1 MVADLALKGMA
12 GKRGL
17 MFVTYYGRSR
27 AFISNYSTWRQYHH
41 YGKIIELASSLLSHE
56 SLHLTLNKFSLS
68 ASAKLDNLFGRS
80 NMWENYPHG
89 LGDLDRFKHVNPA
102 KCRNGQK
109 TAKSKTRRG
118 RRTSSAS
125 REYINCVH

>member
-1 MVADLALKGMA
+1 MDLTLKGRA

-17 MFVTYYGRSR
+17 MFVSYYGRSR
-27 AFISNYSTWRQYHH
+27 AFISNYRTWQLYHN
-41 YGKIIELASSLLSHE
+41 YGKIVEIASSLLSHE

-89 LGDLDRFKHVNPA
+89 LGDFDRIRHANPTPYKNA
-102 KCRNGQK
+102 QKITKNRTQRRRRIRPLPGRN
-109 TAKSKTRRG
+109 T
-118 RRTSSAS
+118 
-125 REYINCVH
+125 

>member
-1 MVADLALKGMA
+1 MDLTLKGRA

-17 MFVTYYGRSR
+17 MFVSYYGRSR
-27 AFISNYSTWRQYHH
+27 AFISNYRTWQLYHN
-41 YGKIIELASSLLSHE
+41 YGKIVEIASSLLSHE

-89 LGDLDRFKHVNPA
+89 LGDFDRIRHANPTPYKNA
-102 KCRNGQK
+102 QK
-109 TAKSKTRRG
+109 ITKNRTQRR
-118 RRTSSAS
+118 RRI
-125 REYINCVH
+125 RPLP